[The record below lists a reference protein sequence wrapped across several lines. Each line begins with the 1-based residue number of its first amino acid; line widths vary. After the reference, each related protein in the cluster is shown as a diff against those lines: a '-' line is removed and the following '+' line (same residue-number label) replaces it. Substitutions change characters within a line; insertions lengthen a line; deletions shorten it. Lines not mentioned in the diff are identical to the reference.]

1 MEYSTELISLWNE
14 IDHYMPPDPHSV
26 DRKYTLQLRVFQFL
40 MGLNPEY
47 ESLRAQLIHREKEL
61 TFKDALRSARIEES
75 RFQQTQTPAS
85 ALIAHSSSSMRPSIT
100 TTPTGASP
108 RGASIRTE
116 ESSKGDPSLL
126 CNYCKKRG
134 HSKETCFKL
143 QRKRIQQSNLA
154 TVAPSVSQVPTPG
167 QVPMRHGLLPTNA
180 SLPDF
185 TPEEVER
192 LRRLLDPPVVGSCS
206 LAHAGVGE
214 DDFHC

>member
-75 RFQQTQTPAS
+75 RFQQVQTPVT
-85 ALIAHSSSSMRPSIT
+85 ALVAQSSPARPST
-100 TTPTGASP
+100 TTPPGSLP
-108 RGASIRTE
+108 RGPTTRSE
-116 ESSKGDPSLL
+116 ESPKGDPSLF

-134 HSKETCFKL
+134 HSKETCYKL
-143 QRKRIQQSNLA
+143 QRKRVQQSNLA
-154 TVAPSVSQVPTPG
+154 TVTPSVSQVPPPG
-167 QVPMRHGLLPTNA
+167 QVPMPCGLLPTGA
-180 SLPDF
+180 SPAGF
-185 TPEEVER
+185 TPEEMER

-214 DDFHC
+214 EDFHC

>member
-75 RFQQTQTPAS
+75 RFQQVQTPVT
-85 ALIAHSSSSMRPSIT
+85 ALVAQSSPVRPST
-100 TTPTGASP
+100 MTPPGSLP
-108 RGASIRTE
+108 RGPTTRSE
-116 ESSKGDPSLL
+116 ESPKGDPSLF

-134 HSKETCFKL
+134 HSKETCYKL
-143 QRKRIQQSNLA
+143 QRKRVQQSNLD
-154 TVAPSVSQVPTPG
+154 TVAPSVSQVPPPG
-167 QVPMRHGLLPTNA
+167 QVPMPYGLLPTGA
-180 SLPDF
+180 SPGGF
-185 TPEEVER
+185 TPEEMER

-214 DDFHC
+214 EDFHC